1 MGVEK
6 EIGVEVEVEEVLV
19 LNRVVMILEMV
30 ML

>member
-6 EIGVEVEVEEVLV
+6 EIGVEFEVEEVLV
-19 LNRVVMILEMV
+19 LNRVVMILELV